1 MQRIALVRTRVL
13 LCSFVGALGVSGCGG
28 SAPAQGSVSLT
39 WSIFD
44 GLNGQPATCAT
55 VGAASVSLQ
64 ATSQAASG
72 GSVTLSVPCARS
84 SSGTIELAVGTYRI
98 VPQLVTADGAVLA
111 TASDQTAAVTA
122 GQTTALTPALFA
134 ASTRSGFFALSLSTG
149 STNCQPGGAGITGV
163 SMFLEH
169 AGDGCAPTTLIRS
182 RGGVQLGTYDINNCS
197 SPSVTSCIEAD
208 ELLTAG
214 NLTPGSYILRV
225 RAKRGPLDCWKLDE
239 TFTLVPGRPLVR
251 TLTLAHAP
259 DAGC

>member
-1 MQRIALVRTRVL
+1 
-13 LCSFVGALGVSGCGG
+13 LCSFVGMLGASGCGG
-28 SAPAQGSVSLT
+28 NAPAQGSVSLT

-44 GLNGQPATCAT
+44 ALNGQPATCAT
-55 VGAASVSLQ
+55 VSAASVSLQ

-84 SSGTIELAVGTYRI
+84 SGTIELAAGTYRV

-111 TASDQTAAVTA
+111 TASDQAATVTA

-134 ASTRSGFFALSLSTG
+134 ASTRSGFFAVSLSTG

-163 SMFLEH
+163 SMSLEH
-169 AGDGCAPTTLIRS
+169 SGDGCAPVTLVRS
-182 RGGVQLGTYDINNCS
+182 RGGAPLGTYLANNCS

-208 ELLTAG
+208 EVLTAG
-214 NLTPGSYILRV
+214 DLTPGSYILRV
-225 RAKRGPLDCWKLDE
+225 RAKKGPLDCWKVDE

-251 TLTLAHAP
+251 TVSLAHAP
-259 DAGC
+259 DPGC